1 MEENTSGASE
11 LGAKVVEHIQEVQV
25 VVADAGPAVLAV
37 VATIAVVYIAKNM
50 IKGSK

>member
-25 VVADAGPAVLAV
+25 VVIETTTKRGF
-37 VATIAVVYIAKNM
+37 
-50 IKGSK
+50 